1 MVVLEFMHKSP
12 KEWLNSSPLSLQ
24 QLRGKIVL
32 VNFFVY
38 PSIHSIRSFPALNRI
53 WDRYSKYGVYVIG
66 VHSPNFLFE
75 KNVTHVKAALQRH
88 DIKYP
93 VLLDN
98 TLATSNSFEVSRLP
112 SVFLIN
118 SQGTLLLS
126 HEGEM
131 GYNAIETMILKELLE
146 MGHKIQ
152 SVIPSEVFRF
162 SDPETSPELFTGLDT
177 GGGVYGSSRV
187 RLAQGADEFR
197 LPTTYHPHTL
207 YPEGEWH
214 EKSDH
219 MVLVGDKGSFSV
231 CVIAKEVYVVL
242 DSEVVLE
249 VEVDSGVMESY
260 EQGVDV
266 TSRGGKTILVPH
278 GPDVYNLFKSDE
290 VQEFTITL
298 HGVKGFTVYCVIC
311 Q

>member
-1 MVVLEFMHKSP
+1 MVVIDFAQNSSKD
-12 KEWLNSSPLSLQ
+12 WLNSSGLSLQ

-38 PSIHSIRSFPALNRI
+38 PSIYCIRGFPALNRI
-53 WDRYSKYGVYVIG
+53 WEKYAQYGVHVIG

-75 KNVTHVKAALQRH
+75 KNVKHVQAALLRH

-98 TLATSNSFEVSRLP
+98 TLATSAQFEVTRLP
-112 SVFLIN
+112 TVFLIN
-118 SQGTLLLS
+118 SQGNVILR
-126 HEGEM
+126 HDGEM
-131 GYNAIETMILKELLE
+131 GFNPIEAMILKELAT
-146 MGHKIQ
+146 MGHKIK
-152 SVIPSEVFRF
+152 SDIPADVYRF
-162 SDPETSPELFTGLDT
+162 NDPEISPELFSGLET

-197 LPTTYHPHTL
+197 LPAAFHPHTL

-214 EKSDH
+214 EKLDH
-219 MVLVGDKGSFSV
+219 MVLVGEKGSFSA
-231 CVIAKEVYVVL
+231 CVVAKEVYVVL
-242 DSEVVLE
+242 DSEGVVE
-249 VEVDSGVMESY
+249 IEVDFAQMESF

-266 TSRGGKTILVPH
+266 TSRGGKAILVPH
-278 GPDVYNLFKSDE
+278 GPDVYNIFRSDE
-290 VQEFTITL
+290 VTEFTITL
-298 HGVKGFTVYCVIC
+298 RGIKGLTIYSIVS

>member
-1 MVVLEFMHKSP
+1 MVVLDFAHNGSRD
-12 KEWLNSSPLSLQ
+12 WLNSSPLSLQ

-38 PSIHSIRSFPALNRI
+38 PSIHCIRSFPALNRI
-53 WDRYSKYGVYVIG
+53 WDRYSKFGVHVIG

-75 KNVTHVKAALQRH
+75 KNVKHVQAALLRH
-88 DIKYP
+88 DVKYP

-98 TLATSNSFEVSRLP
+98 TLATSVQFEVLRLP
-112 SVFLIN
+112 TVFLIN
-118 SQGTLLLS
+118 SQGNVILR
-126 HEGEM
+126 HDGEM
-131 GYNAIETMILKELLE
+131 GYNAIETMILKELAV

-152 SVIPSEVFRF
+152 SVIPSEVYRF

-197 LPTTYHPHTL
+197 LPQVFHPHTL
-207 YPEGEWH
+207 YPQGEWH

-219 MVLVGDKGSFSV
+219 MILMGDCGSFSA
-231 CVIAKEVYVVL
+231 CVIAKEVYVIL
-242 DSEVVLE
+242 DSEGILE
-249 VEVDSGVMESY
+249 VEIDFGPMESF

-266 TSRGGKTILVPH
+266 TSRGGKSIVIPH
-278 GPDVYNLFKSDE
+278 GPDVYNIFRSSE
-290 VQEFTITL
+290 VTEFTLTL
-298 HGVKGFTVYCVIC
+298 RGAKGFIVYSIVS